1 MEQLALGGLWYIV
14 FLFSVVCHEAA
25 HALVGLKLGD
35 RTAYDSGQV
44 SLDPLPHIKRE
55 FLGTVFVPIFSF
67 LMGGW
72 MVGWASAPYDIQ
84 WAERYPKRSAAMAL
98 AGPLANL
105 TLVIVAAAIINI
117 GVGVGTFYAPENI
130 GFSQV
135 TAAANGGIAASVAKL
150 VSILFSLN
158 LILFTFNLLPL
169 PHFDGSKVFLFFLDR
184 GNALKLM
191 EFINNPTLA
200 FLSLIIAWNTFY
212 FIFGP
217 IHLFFINLL
226 YPGVSYS

>member
-1 MEQLALGGLWYIV
+1 MEKLVLGGLWYIV

-25 HALVGLKLGD
+25 HALAGLRLGD

-44 SLDPLPHIKRE
+44 SLDPMPHIKRE
-55 FLGTVFVPIFSF
+55 VMGTVFVPIFSF

-72 MVGWASAPYDIQ
+72 MIGWASAPYDIQ
-84 WAERYPKRSAAMAL
+84 WAERHPKRSAIMAL

-105 TLVIVAAAIINI
+105 ILVVFAAVIINI
-117 GVGVGTFYAPENI
+117 GVGMGSFYAPESIN
-130 GFSQV
+130 FSQV
-135 TAAANGGIAASVAKL
+135 TAAVDTGLAAPVAKL

-158 LILFTFNLLPL
+158 LILFIFNLLPL
-169 PHFDGSKVFLFFLDR
+169 PLFDGSKVFLLILDR
-184 GNALKLM
+184 GNALKFM
-191 EFINNPTLA
+191 EFINNPSLS

-212 FIFGP
+212 FIFEP

-226 YPGVSYS
+226 YPGVSYG